1 MHMHMCNEVVGR
13 HMMLGRSD
21 ESEMSEFRTG
31 SICDEMEIGLNASAP
46 ISSPSAIANTD
57 VMGGI
62 VMVSSL
68 VGVDD
73 TISLGR
79 GSGKP
84 IDKAKKR
91 KQ

>member
-1 MHMHMCNEVVGR
+1 MHMHMCNDVVGR
-13 HMMLGRSD
+13 QSMMEGRSD

-31 SICDEMEIGLNASAP
+31 SICDEIGLNASAP
-46 ISSPSAIANTD
+46 SSSPSAIANTD

-73 TISLGR
+73 IVGNWKVESDDADAVD
-79 GSGKP
+79 P
-84 IDKAKKR
+84 
-91 KQ
+91 